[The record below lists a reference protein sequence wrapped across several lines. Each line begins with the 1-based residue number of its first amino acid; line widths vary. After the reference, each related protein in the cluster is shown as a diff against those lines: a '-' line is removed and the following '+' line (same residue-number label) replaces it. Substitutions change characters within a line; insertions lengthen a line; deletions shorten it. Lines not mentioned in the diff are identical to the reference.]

1 MTMPHYAR
9 LASKI
14 LKDAGRDEES
24 VPPPPM
30 EARARAVH
38 AIERAIVVRR
48 DQRRRSRWLVASAA
62 AAAIVLL
69 GGGAA
74 KLVMDLRAPVA
85 MTSVAASNVASPLL
99 AMSPVIRGAANV
111 VVVGAG
117 EPDTQAVDG
126 TPIAHGK
133 RLIARPLGHATLAF
147 ASGTELAL
155 EERGD
160 LTIDESGAS
169 QRFTL
174 GAGAVSAHVAKLAAG
189 ETLVIATP
197 DAQVE
202 VRGTTFR
209 VAVVPA
215 DPACGNGTTT
225 RVDVIE
231 GVVVVH
237 ARGVDTSVTAG
248 ERWPRGCAP
257 PTAPASLAAV
267 DAKRP
272 PAPPAAPLAAASPS
286 SSSASPSSMLTEQ
299 NDLFAEAVAAKRRGS
314 TAQAIATFERFLA
327 KYPSSPLAE
336 SAMAERMRLLRGG
349 DRARAQAA
357 AREYLARFPNGF
369 ARADAQAIL
378 AEAP

>member
-14 LKDAGRDEES
+14 LKDAACDEQS
-24 VPPPPM
+24 VPPPAM

-38 AIERAIVVRR
+38 AIEQAIVVRN
-48 DQRRRSRWLVASAA
+48 DQRRRSRWLVAAAA

-74 KLVMDLRAPVA
+74 KLVVDLRAPVA
-85 MTSVAASNVASPLL
+85 IAEVAASDVASPLL
-99 AMSPVIRGAANV
+99 AMSPVIRETANV
-111 VVVGAG
+111 VLVGAG
-117 EPDTQAVDG
+117 APDTQAVDG

-147 ASGTELAL
+147 ASGTELSL

-160 LTIDESGAS
+160 LTIDENGAS

-174 GAGAVSAHVAKLAAG
+174 GAGAVNARVAKLAAG
-189 ETLVIATP
+189 QTLVIATP

-215 DPACGNGTTT
+215 DPACGDGTTT

-231 GVVVVH
+231 GVVVVR
-237 ARGVDTSVTAG
+237 ARGVDTRVTAG
-248 ERWPRGCAP
+248 ERWPRGCTAP
-257 PTAPASLAAV
+257 SAPASLAAI
-267 DAKRP
+267 DAKRT
-272 PAPPAAPLAAASPS
+272 PAPPTAALASASPS
-286 SSSASPSSMLTEQ
+286 TASPSSMLSEQ
-299 NDLFAEAVAAKRRGS
+299 NDLFAEAVAAKRRGA

-349 DRARAQAA
+349 DRTRALEAARA
-357 AREYLARFPNGF
+357 YLAHFPNGF